1 MKFIDEDFLL
11 TMKDRILSPKYY
23 QYDEKKLR
31 LKLNKLGLKK
41 IYRVKKKVKFNN
53 IRSLVA
59 PMYYQHDHLIS
70 KALYGDGD
78 IALMLTKIKWYLVK
92 MHP

>member
-1 MKFIDEDFLL
+1 MA
-11 TMKDRILSPKYY
+11 KD
-23 QYDEKKLR
+23 
-31 LKLNKLGLKK
+31 NN
-41 IYRVKKKVKFNN
+41 RVKKKVKFDN

-78 IALMLTKIKWYLVK
+78 IALMLTKVK
-92 MHP
+92 